1 MRVTIHLIRNK
12 KSAIAVLVLFAVFA
26 LLALPAAAENSQTD
40 RVIFTSGY
48 GESVTT
54 PDKVM
59 ISFAVETTD
68 PDAKIAQQQNA
79 ERIAAVVAALKSAGI
94 AENDLKTIGYS
105 IYSYT
110 LSQYNPGKWPN
121 GTEVYEVRNT
131 IQMTSYDVSKAGE
144 YIDAA
149 VGAGANSVSSLQF
162 GLSDAKQVAERNKA
176 LVAAVIAAR
185 ADANSVASALGVNI
199 VSTGTVSVDQSRY
212 SISYNSVDTAMV
224 KADSVGGAAVP
235 TTIQSGE
242 LRTTATV
249 SVVYTY

>member
-1 MRVTIHLIRNK
+1 MK

-26 LLALPAAAENSQTD
+26 LLALPAAAENSYTD
-40 RVIFTSGY
+40 RVILTSGY

-54 PDKVM
+54 PDKVT

-79 ERIAAVVAALKSAGI
+79 EQIAAVVAALKSAGI
-94 AENDLKTIGYS
+94 AENNLKTTGYN
-105 IYSYT
+105 IHSYT
-110 LSQYNPGKWPN
+110 IGEYNPGKWPN

-131 IQMTSYDVSKAGE
+131 IQITSYDVSKAGE

-162 GLSDAKQVAERNKA
+162 GLSDAKQISERNKA
-176 LVAAVIAAR
+176 LIAAVAAAR

-199 VSTGTVSVDQSRY
+199 VSTGTVQVDQSRY
-212 SISYNSVDTAMV
+212 SVAYNSAETMLM
-224 KADSVGGAAVP
+224 KADSAAGTTVP

-242 LRTTATV
+242 LKTTATV

>member
-1 MRVTIHLIRNK
+1 MR
-12 KSAIAVLVLFAVFA
+12 KSAVAVLVLFAVFA
-26 LLALPAAAENSQTD
+26 LLVLPAAAENSQTD
-40 RVIFTSGY
+40 RVILTSGY

-79 ERIAAVVAALKSAGI
+79 EQIAAVVAALKNAGI
-94 AENDLKTIGYS
+94 TENNLKTTGYN

-110 LSQYNPGKWPN
+110 IGEYNPGKWPN
-121 GTEVYEVRNT
+121 GTEVYQVRNT

-162 GLSDAKQVAERNKA
+162 GLSDAKQISERNKA
-176 LVAAVIAAR
+176 LVAAVTAAR

-212 SISYNSVDTAMV
+212 SVSYNSAETMLM
-224 KADSVGGAAVP
+224 KADATAAGVP

-242 LRTTATV
+242 LKTTATV